1 MTVPA
6 GTVTSFLPNQL
17 DVLGGALLSDVSSD
31 AGGFEHPIAMQPTM
45 KSEIRIAERR
55 CTNTS
60 CLGSLIVL
68 CPVAHLEG
76 AEGVMVVVVG
86 GNQKEKWVIQ

>member
-45 KSEIRIAERR
+45 KSETRIAERR
-55 CTNTS
+55 CT
-60 CLGSLIVL
+60 LIVL
-68 CPVAHLEG
+68 GRLLILKVRK
-76 AEGVMVVVVG
+76 V
-86 GNQKEKWVIQ
+86 